1 MKDALPTYAERLAA
15 LHRALE
21 EDFRGIIDRLPWLG
35 HESVVDAGCGDGFF
49 TELLAERLPDGVAV
63 GLDKSPAFL
72 AAAEGR
78 LHQLIDA
85 DRVRLV
91 EGNVERLPFDD
102 ATVDGVWSAHSMQ
115 SYPDL
120 PHALR
125 EFRRVLRVGSTLAI
139 LETDN
144 SHSIMLSWPP
154 DLELAVRQAE
164 HRKIGD
170 EDSYMGTF
178 FPRFA
183 SRLLRAAGFTQ
194 LTREYILIHR
204 QWANE
209 PLERYVELYL
219 KFLLRQTRAR
229 LNDAARNRLAML
241 ADRSSATFL
250 ARQENFFFGS
260 LQTLLTARAGGKTN
274 GE

>member
-1 MKDALPTYAERLAA
+1 MEDTLPSYAERLAA

-21 EDFRGIIDRLPWLG
+21 QDFRGIIGRLPWLG

-49 TELLAERLPDGVAV
+49 TGLLAERLPEGVAV
-63 GLDKSPAFL
+63 GLDTSPAFL
-72 AAAEGR
+72 AAAEER
-78 LHQLIDA
+78 LQPLIDA
-85 DRVRLV
+85 GRVRLV

-125 EFRRVLRVGSTLAI
+125 EFRRVLRAGATLAI

-144 SHSIMLSWPP
+144 VHSIMLSWPP

-164 HRKIGD
+164 HREIGD
-170 EDSYMGTF
+170 EDSYIGTY

-183 SRLLRAAGFTQ
+183 QRLLREAGFTQ
-194 LTREYILIHR
+194 IAREYVLIHR
-204 QWANE
+204 QQPAGE
-209 PLERYVELYL
+209 QLERYVELYL
-219 KFLLRQTRAR
+219 KFLLDQTGAR
-229 LNDAARNRLAML
+229 LSDAARDRLAKL
-241 ADRSSATFL
+241 ADRRSSTFL

-260 LQTLLTARAGGKTN
+260 LQALLTARA
-274 GE
+274 E

>member
-1 MKDALPTYAERLAA
+1 MKDALPDYAERLAA

-21 EDFRGIIDRLPWLG
+21 EDFRNIISRLPWLG

-49 TELLAERLPDGVAV
+49 TGLLAERLPDGVAV
-63 GLDKSPAFL
+63 GLDNSPAFL
-72 AAAEGR
+72 KAAEGR
-78 LHQLIDA
+78 LQLLIDA
-85 DRVRLV
+85 GRVRLV

-125 EFRRVLRVGSTLAI
+125 EFRRVLRAGATLAI

-144 SHSIMLSWPP
+144 VHSIMLSWPP
-154 DLELAVRQAE
+154 DIELAVRQAE
-164 HRKIGD
+164 HYKIGD
-170 EDSYMGTF
+170 EDSYIGTY

-183 SRLLRAAGFTQ
+183 QRLLREAGFNQ
-194 LTREYILIHR
+194 INREYMLIHR
-204 QWANE
+204 QQPAGE
-209 PLERYVELYL
+209 QLERYVELYL
-219 KFLLRQTRAR
+219 KFLLDQTSAR
-229 LNDAARNRLAML
+229 LSDAARDRLAKL
-241 ADRSSATFL
+241 ADRRSSTFL

-260 LQTLLTARAGGKTN
+260 LQTLLTARAG
-274 GE
+274 

>member
-15 LHRALE
+15 LHRAFE
-21 EDFRGIIDRLPWLG
+21 EDFRNIIARLPWLG

-72 AAAEGR
+72 AAAGER

-85 DRVRLV
+85 GRVRLV
-91 EGNVERLPFDD
+91 EGNVKRLPFDD
-102 ATVDGVWSAHSMQ
+102 ATIDGVWSAHSMQ
-115 SYPDL
+115 SYPNL

-125 EFRRVLRVGSTLAI
+125 EFRRVLRVGATLAI
-139 LETDN
+139 LETDKV
-144 SHSIMLSWPP
+144 HSIMLSWPP
-154 DLELAVRQAE
+154 DLELAVQQAE
-164 HRKIGD
+164 HREIGD
-170 EDSYMGTF
+170 EDSYMGTY

-183 SRLLRAAGFTQ
+183 PRLLRDAGFTQ
-194 LTREYILIHR
+194 ITREDILIHR
-204 QWANE
+204 QRVDE

-219 KFLLRQTRAR
+219 KFLLDQTDAR
-229 LNDAARNRLAML
+229 LSDAARDRLAWL
-241 ADRSSATFL
+241 ADRRSSTFL

-260 LQTLLTARAGGKTN
+260 LQTLLTARAG
-274 GE
+274 

>member
-1 MKDALPTYAERLAA
+1 MKDALPKYAERLGA

-21 EDFRGIIDRLPWLG
+21 EDFRGIIGRLPWLG

-49 TELLAERLPDGVAV
+49 TGLLAERLPDGVAV

-72 AAAEGR
+72 KAAEGR
-78 LHQLIDA
+78 LQLLIDA
-85 DRVRLV
+85 GRVRLV
-91 EGNVERLPFDD
+91 EGNVVRLPFDD

-125 EFRRVLRVGSTLAI
+125 EFRRVLRANATLAI

-144 SHSIMLSWPP
+144 VHSIMLSWPP

-164 HRKIGD
+164 HREIGD
-170 EDSYMGTF
+170 EDSYIGTY
-178 FPRFA
+178 FPRF
-183 SRLLRAAGFTQ
+183 SQRLLREAGFTQ
-194 LTREYILIHR
+194 ITREYVLIHR
-204 QWANE
+204 QQPAGE
-209 PLERYVELYL
+209 QLERYVELYL
-219 KFLLRQTRAR
+219 KFLLDQTSAR
-229 LNDAARNRLAML
+229 LSDAARDRLAKL
-241 ADRSSATFL
+241 ADRRSSTFL

-260 LQTLLTARAGGKTN
+260 LQTLLTARAG
-274 GE
+274 